1 LLLAITAA
9 LAATTIARNREYES
23 ALTLARTVV
32 ERRPTAVTHHYLAE
46 QLALAG
52 RHDEAIPHLREAV
65 AGGDTRAGYL
75 LGVEL
80 FNAGKLT
87 DAIPQ
92 LEAFVRTA
100 SPVVWPVP
108 HWLEPPTTEVL
119 TARLAL
125 ARAYS
130 MQRGWPRAADHARQ
144 VLSVAPGNRQAR
156 VLLGDAL
163 FSQERFEEA
172 RDQYREYL
180 KSVPDDLHALTNL
193 GITLISEG
201 KLDDAI
207 GLFRRSVELDP
218 RNPNARRILGM
229 ALLDRG
235 DFDGAAA
242 QAREGITLAPNDAA
256 MRDLL
261 ARASTGGRTGR

>member
-1 LLLAITAA
+1 MALLFGIAAA

-52 RHDEAIPHLREAV
+52 RHDEAIPHLRDAV

-80 FNAGKLT
+80 FNSGKLT
-87 DAIPQ
+87 EAIAQ

-100 SPVVWPVP
+100 SPTVRPVP
-108 HWLEPPTTEVL
+108 HWLEPPITEVV

-125 ARAYS
+125 TRAYS
-130 MQRGWPRAADHARQ
+130 MQGGWPRAADQARQ
-144 VLSVAPGNRQAR
+144 ILSVAPGNREAR
-156 VLLGDAL
+156 LMLGDAL
-163 FSQERFEEA
+163 FSQERFEDA

-180 KSVPDDLHALTNL
+180 KTMPDDLHALTNL
-193 GITLISEG
+193 AVTLIAEG
-201 KLDDAI
+201 KLDEAI
-207 GLFRRSVELDP
+207 GLFRRTVDLDP
-218 RNPNARRILGM
+218 RNPNARRMLGM
-229 ALLDRG
+229 ALLDR
-235 DFDGAAA
+235 DDLAGAAA
-242 QAREGITLAPNDAA
+242 QASEGLKLAPNDAG

-261 ARASTGGRTGR
+261 VRASRGR